1 MWTQQKHWSMDDLT
15 KKHLQDILSA
25 IEEIESFFGD
35 KPKLFDDFY
44 SNLCLR
50 RAIERNIEIIGEAM
64 NRILK
69 TDKNIAITNSRKI
82 VDARNYIIH
91 GYDSLSAD
99 ILWSM
104 VINHLPKLRN
114 EVTTLL
120 SYEWN
125 TLVKQEFSLYFSL
138 VRKKFFSNWEIF
150 FPNWEKNTP

>member
-1 MWTQQKHWSMDDLT
+1 M
-15 KKHLQDILSA
+15 QDILTA

-44 SNLCLR
+44 NNLCLR

-91 GYDSLSAD
+91 GYDSLSVD

-104 VINHLPKLRN
+104 VINHLPKLKN
-114 EVTTLL
+114 EVTVLL
-120 SYEWN
+120 NDE
-125 TLVKQEFSLYFSL
+125 
-138 VRKKFFSNWEIF
+138 
-150 FPNWEKNTP
+150 

>member
-15 KKHLQDILSA
+15 KKHLQDILTA

-138 VRKKFFSNWEIF
+138 VRKKFFSNWEDIF
-150 FPNWEKNTP
+150 S

>member
-1 MWTQQKHWSMDDLT
+1 MDDLI
-15 KKHLQDILSA
+15 KKHLQDILTA
-25 IEEIESFFGD
+25 IEEIESFFGN

-69 TDKNIAITNSRKI
+69 TDRNIDRNIAITNSRKI

-104 VINHLPKLRN
+104 VINHLPKLKN
-114 EVTTLL
+114 EVVALL
-120 SYEWN
+120 DNE
-125 TLVKQEFSLYFSL
+125 
-138 VRKKFFSNWEIF
+138 
-150 FPNWEKNTP
+150 

>member
-1 MWTQQKHWSMDDLT
+1 MDDLI
-15 KKHLQDILSA
+15 KKHLQDILTA

-35 KPKLFDDFY
+35 KPNLFEDFY

-69 TDKNIAITNSRKI
+69 THRNIAITNSRKI

-104 VINHLPKLRN
+104 VINHLPKLKD

-120 SYEWN
+120 DNE
-125 TLVKQEFSLYFSL
+125 
-138 VRKKFFSNWEIF
+138 
-150 FPNWEKNTP
+150 

>member
-1 MWTQQKHWSMDDLT
+1 MDDLI
-15 KKHLQDILSA
+15 KKHLQDILTA
-25 IEEIESFFGD
+25 IEEVESFFGD
-35 KPKLFDDFY
+35 KPKLFEDFY

-69 TDKNIAITNSRKI
+69 ADKNISITNSRKI

-104 VINHLPKLRN
+104 VVNHLPRLKD
-114 EVTTLL
+114 EVTALL
-120 SYEWN
+120 ANE
-125 TLVKQEFSLYFSL
+125 
-138 VRKKFFSNWEIF
+138 
-150 FPNWEKNTP
+150 